1 MELAEALAFASGRRH
16 GALVTIGRSGRPQL
30 SMIVYAMD
38 GPVARIS
45 VTADRVKTANLRRDP
60 RASLYVVGD
69 NPWAWVVLEGTAE
82 LSDVAASTHDP
93 VTEELV
99 ELYRTVGGQHPDW
112 EEYRQAMVTDGRLV
126 VRLRATRAYGILT

>member
-1 MELAEALAFASGRRH
+1 MELAGALAFAAGRQH
-16 GALVTIGRSGRPQL
+16 GALVTIGRDGRPQL
-30 SMIVYAMD
+30 SMVVYALD

-45 VTADRVKTANLRRDP
+45 VTHDRVKTANLRRDP

-69 NPWAWVVLEGTAE
+69 TPWEWAVLEGTAE
-82 LSDVAASTHDP
+82 LSDPAAVPHDA

-99 ELYRTVGGQHPDW
+99 ELYRTISGTHPDW
-112 EEYRQAMVTDGRLV
+112 DEYRRAMVAEQRLV